1 MGVGKALQIV
11 TEPEA
16 AAIWALQQA
25 APYDLDIGDTFIV
38 CDAGGGTV
46 DLISYTI
53 KALSPLRVTEAAP
66 GDGGVCGSIF
76 LNRRFESF
84 LLQKL
89 GGHEAWDEEILE
101 EVRAALVTPMQ
112 TLVSY

>member
-16 AAIWALQQA
+16 AAIWAVQQA
-25 APYDLDIGDTFIV
+25 APHDLDTGDTFIV

-53 KALSPLRVTEAAP
+53 TASSPLRVTEAAP

-76 LNRRFESF
+76 LNRRFKSF

-89 GGHEAWDEEILE
+89 GSHEAWDDEILE
-101 EVRAALVTPMQ
+101 EVRAALETPIQ
-112 TLVSY
+112 TLVSC